1 MVEVSSTWE
10 TIRTNKEACTGC
22 RICEIVCSLS
32 HERVI
37 NPEEARIYIRR
48 RYEESL
54 YIPYVCQNCTD
65 PDCVAV
71 CPTSALAQDP
81 ETGVIL
87 ADQDLC
93 TGCELCVQACPYDAI
108 RYNEEAARILVCD
121 HCGGK
126 PLCVEFCATQAL
138 QFPMPS

>member
-1 MVEVSSTWE
+1 MGVSTAWPTITVKKE
-10 TIRTNKEACTGC
+10 TCTGC

-37 NPEEARIYIRR
+37 NPEKSRIYIQR

-54 YIPYVCQNCTD
+54 YVPYVCQNCSD

-71 CPTSALAQDP
+71 CPTSALSQDGK
-81 ETGVIL
+81 GVIL
-87 ADQDLC
+87 PDQDLC

-108 RYNEEAARILVCD
+108 RYNEAASRILVCD

-126 PLCVEFCATQAL
+126 PLCVEFCATQAI
-138 QFPMPS
+138 QFPASA

>member
-1 MVEVSSTWE
+1 MGVSTAWE
-10 TIRTNKEACTGC
+10 TIRISKEACTGC
-22 RICEIVCSLS
+22 RICEIVCSLG

-37 NPEEARIYIRR
+37 NPEKSRIYVRR

-54 YIPYVCQNCTD
+54 YIPYVCQNCIN

-71 CPTSALAQDP
+71 CPTSALSQD
-81 ETGVIL
+81 EGGVIL

-93 TGCELCVQACPYDAI
+93 TGCELCVQACPYEVI
-108 RYNEEAARILVCD
+108 RYNEDTSRILVCD

-126 PLCVEFCATQAL
+126 PLCVEFCATQAI
-138 QFPMPS
+138 QFP